1 MDEKE
6 LRIRAITRMYY
17 SNPKVQEA
25 ILKFSR
31 NREVVPR
38 YYEGFG
44 KRPDSLQY
52 VSDIL
57 GLVNKGAT
65 SFHSSEEIWTD
76 PLKINSEMSRREMDE
91 IRKGWD
97 LLIDIDSPFLDC
109 SKIATKLI
117 IAALE
122 QHGVKNYGINP
133 EKITVV
139 YNGIEE
145 PVKKNFP
152 PATIGPWK
160 CTSSARA
167 TPAANVAADPKIFI
181 SGAYFLSPIKARI
194 MAENNDMP
202 NRMRSISLP
211 PSTLPSAPHQG
222 CQRRYVSE
230 RRICRI

>member
-122 QHGVKNYGINP
+122 QHGVKNYGIKFSGNKGFHIIVPSGAFPKEMHGQETKKMFP
-133 EKITVV
+133 EWPRAISEYLMNYIRGD
-139 YNGIEE
+139 YNKMAGEVLTNIEAIEE
-145 PVKKNFP
+145 
-152 PATIGPWK
+152 
-160 CTSSARA
+160 
-167 TPAANVAADPKIFI
+167 
-181 SGAYFLSPIKARI
+181 
-194 MAENNDMP
+194 
-202 NRMRSISLP
+202 
-211 PSTLPSAPHQG
+211 
-222 CQRRYVSE
+222 
-230 RRICRI
+230 